1 MEENLGAY
9 GCLGRACSL
18 PTHFTL
24 GKTAWGTGW
33 SRWDWEA
40 LGQAKAAVRN
50 MGEARAGCQEVARQT
65 ALG

>member
-1 MEENLGAY
+1 M
-9 GCLGRACSL
+9 
-18 PTHFTL
+18 PIHFTL

-33 SRWDWEA
+33 SGWDWEA

-50 MGEARAGCQEVARQT
+50 MGEARVGCQEVARQT